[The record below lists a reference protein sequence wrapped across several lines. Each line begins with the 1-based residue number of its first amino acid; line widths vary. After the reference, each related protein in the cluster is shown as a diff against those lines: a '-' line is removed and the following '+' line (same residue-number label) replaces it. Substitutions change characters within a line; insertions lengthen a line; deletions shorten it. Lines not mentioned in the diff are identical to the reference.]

1 MLMFFAIFSGLVG
14 AVVGSFSV
22 AQVWRLRASQL
33 SADKKSGQKIDQK
46 EWSRLKSLVGVRAKN
61 DRSHCLNCGYV
72 LRGRDLVPVFSW
84 LALRGKCRKCHTP
97 IGMLEFLVEILSA
110 GIFVALFLSFGFDFS
125 SDISGWKIAR
135 LLVLFVSM
143 IPLIVMFVYDAKWS
157 LLPTKTLWI
166 FNFLAVIYFALGFF
180 EIGWEKFDLL
190 NFVISMLFFPGLY
203 LALTLVSRGAWV
215 GDGDWILAFG
225 LILLIPNSPIF
236 AALLLLF
243 SNLIG
248 IATILLAGIFQK
260 KKIERGAQ
268 IPFGPS
274 MILACMLMLIFM
286 NFLKDF
292 LIFVM

>member
-1 MLMFFAIFSGLVG
+1 MLVFFAIFSGLVG

-46 EWSRLKSLVGVRAKN
+46 EWNRLKSLVGVRTKN

-84 LALRGKCRKCHTP
+84 LALRGKCRKCRAP
-97 IGMLEFLVEILSA
+97 IGVLEFLVEILSV
-110 GIFVALFLSFGFDFS
+110 GIFVALFFSFGFDFS
-125 SDISGWKIAR
+125 TEISGWKIAQ
-135 LLVLFVSM
+135 LLVLFASM
-143 IPLIVMFVYDAKWS
+143 IPLIIMFVYDAKWS

-166 FNFLAVIYFALGFF
+166 FNFLAVIYFVLSFF
-180 EIGWEKFDLL
+180 EIGWEKFNLF
-190 NFVISMLFFPGLY
+190 NFVISLLFFPGLY
-203 LALTLVSRGAWV
+203 LALTLISKGAWV
-215 GDGDWILAFG
+215 GDGDWILALG
-225 LILLIPNSPIF
+225 LILLMPNLPIF

-248 IATILLAGIFQK
+248 IVNFILAGIFQK
-260 KKIERGAQ
+260 KKLEKGAQ

-274 MILACMLMLIFM
+274 MILVCLVMLIFM

-292 LIFVM
+292 LSFL